1 MRAIECPCCRGKIY
15 LEVIRTDMPN
25 SPTQYEICGHCHGT
39 GKSEADE
46 FYLLNGLWLYDD
58 PPIKSWKKNSK
69 K

>member
-1 MRAIECPCCRGKIY
+1 
-15 LEVIRTDMPN
+15 MPN